1 MRLEKVKDILLQH
14 VEKDKLFHAYI
25 LEGKNCD
32 HLADVFANAITPYLE
47 DIIYVRPDGLSVKDK
62 AVVELQNRLSMKPL
76 EGAKNVAIIK
86 EADTLTVWAQ
96 NRLLKTLEEPLG
108 DSVIILLS
116 KNIENLLS
124 TIVSRCIVFTVN
136 EETEITDLEQEAKLK
151 ARTVGEM
158 LARKEKFYFITKE
171 LAAVLSDRDRAYAF
185 LDALQEWYHK
195 LIMVSIGIDEDD
207 SYNSDL
213 FTKERL
219 YSAIDCIEDARRDL
233 NRNFNVGYSLKNMLL
248 KLL

>member
-1 MRLEKVKDILLQH
+1 MRLERVKEILLQQ
-14 VEKDKLFHAYI
+14 VEKGKLFHAYI

-32 HLADVFANAITPYLE
+32 HLAGVFANAITPYPE
-47 DIIYVRPDGLSVKDK
+47 DIVYVEPDGLSVKDK
-62 AVVELQNRLSMKPL
+62 AVMELQNRLSMKPL
-76 EGAKNVAIIK
+76 EGSKTVAIIK

-124 TIVSRCIVFTVN
+124 TIVSRCIVFTVD
-136 EETEITDLEQEAKLK
+136 EETEITDLEKEAKLQ
-151 ARTVGEM
+151 ARDIGEM
-158 LARKEKFYFITKE
+158 LLRKEKFFTITKK
-171 LAAVLSDRDRAYAF
+171 LAPVLSDRDRAYAF

-195 LIMVSIGIDEDD
+195 LIMVSMGIYEDD
-207 SYNSDL
+207 SLESHL
-213 FTKERL
+213 LTKERL
-219 YSAIDCIEDARRDL
+219 FSAIDHIEEARREL
-233 NRNFNVGYSLKNMLL
+233 NRNFNVSYSIKNMLL